1 MLIIFISQKIRST
14 FMAIVVYTFWFK
26 KHRLARIKEFKV
38 SKLQGFFVGHEW
50 GLDQT

>member
-1 MLIIFISQKIRST
+1 
-14 FMAIVVYTFWFK
+14 MAIVVYTFWFK